1 MLSKGRTDSVY
12 PLPSTEV
19 VSLVPCGQI
28 NAAKVVNYP
37 RD

>member
-1 MLSKGRTDSVY
+1 MLGKGRIDTVY
-12 PLPSTEV
+12 PPPSTKV

-28 NAAKVVNYP
+28 NAIEVVNYP